1 MIRDD
6 RWRQKARKFDPA
18 VAVGRTHHRNF
29 DALIAQAGDTSS
41 PLAFNHALSF
51 KLESKLAKEIHHSA
65 QIFNDDSYVVH
76 AFERHAPNL
85 QCSSL
90 L

>member
-1 MIRDD
+1 MIREDG
-6 RWRQKARKFDPA
+6 WHQKAGKFDPA
-18 VAVGRTHHRNF
+18 VAIGHTHYRNF

-51 KLESKLAKEIHHSA
+51 KLESELPKKVHHSS
-65 QIFNDDSYVVH
+65 QIFNDDSDVVH